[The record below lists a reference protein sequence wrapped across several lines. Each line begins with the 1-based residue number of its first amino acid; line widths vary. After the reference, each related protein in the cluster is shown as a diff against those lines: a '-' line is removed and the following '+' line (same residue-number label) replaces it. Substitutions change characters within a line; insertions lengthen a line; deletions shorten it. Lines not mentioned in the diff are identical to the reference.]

1 MKKSNCGGYK
11 IHISGKTSKEEI
23 LKGIAHEL
31 TKLEKDFGID
41 EFSGINF
48 YCSLYKDN
56 EKVSL
61 HRKKD
66 LDVVAVGFSIIPS
79 NHKHIV
85 KIEDNKK
92 MIEFKPFDIHEV
104 EESILDAAKGNSE
117 NTDMY
122 CTFPDRE
129 YQEHLDVISKQSS
142 KKESELLD
150 DIALEEKK
158 YGELI

>member
-1 MKKSNCGGYK
+1 MKKSNYGGYK

-48 YCSLYKDN
+48 YCNLYKDD
-56 EKVSL
+56 ERVSL

-66 LDVVAVGFSIIPS
+66 LDVVAVGFSIVPS

-85 KIEDNKK
+85 KMDDNKK

-104 EESILDAAKGNSE
+104 EESVLDAAKGDSA

-122 CTFPDRE
+122 CTYPDKD
-129 YQEHLDVISKQSS
+129 YQEHLDSIQESSSKQELDSS
-142 KKESELLD
+142 DNNELK
-150 DIALEEKK
+150 EKK